1 MFDWKEK
8 ELCRET
14 LTLKR
19 RGIVSGCER
28 RKDGRQMAVY
38 MLRWLNIPFEG
49 RCGVRFALRGFST
62 LDVSGVTKMCR
73 RSIRWYED
81 IVICFP
87 VALCRQLTA
96 NLLSV
101 DVWHLVGRRVWLT
114 LSAEEGSQH
123 LYFHTTHVHRCFWCA
138 VKTIKEYV
146 RTTTTNRTY
155 KSLIR

>member
-19 RGIVSGCER
+19 RGIVSGCVR

-49 RCGVRFALRGFST
+49 RCGVRLALRGSFT
-62 LDVSGVTKMCR
+62 LDVSGVTKACW

-87 VALCRQLTA
+87 LALCRQLAA

-114 LSAEEGSQH
+114 LSAEEGSRH
-123 LYFHTTHVHRCFWCA
+123 LYFHTTHVQRHLRCA
-138 VKTIKEYV
+138 VKTMKEYG
-146 RTTTTNRTY
+146 RTTTKTEHT
-155 KSLIR
+155 KMSWV